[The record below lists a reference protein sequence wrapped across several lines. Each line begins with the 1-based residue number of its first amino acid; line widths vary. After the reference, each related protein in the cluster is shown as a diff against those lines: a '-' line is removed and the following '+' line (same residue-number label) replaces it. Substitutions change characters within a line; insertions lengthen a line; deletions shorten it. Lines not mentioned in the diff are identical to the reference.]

1 MALSTFIIPPSRVTR
16 TPVYVPVTQKT
27 GTLLEPKYS
36 IRLIDCGLE
45 SSCIHDPGHGCEEC
59 PLNKKEV
66 CTAKPGDICYWG
78 VHVTYGELSDEQRES
93 VDRSVYL
100 KIASE

>member
-1 MALSTFIIPPSRVTR
+1 MALSTFIIPPSSVTR
-16 TPVYVPVTQKT
+16 TLVYVPVTQKT
-27 GTLLEPKYS
+27 GTILEPEYS
-36 IRLIDCGLE
+36 IRLINCTLE
-45 SSCIHDPGHGCEEC
+45 SSGINDITLTCEKC

-66 CTAKPGDICYWG
+66 CTAKPGNICYWG
-78 VHVTYGELSDEQRES
+78 RHVTYGELSDEQRES

>member
-16 TPVYVPVTQKT
+16 TLVYVPVTQKT
-27 GTLLEPKYS
+27 GNLLEPKYQ
-36 IRLIDCGLE
+36 IGLINCSLE
-45 SSCIHDPGHGCEEC
+45 SSSINVQHVCEKC